1 MDYCYYPGPAAQP
14 PGDPYQYDL
23 RWIVSQIQS
32 LKAFTGDL
40 AKSVGAQSGNIEGL
54 NLAQKQLCEA
64 QEAINHRLDSGD
76 FENASFGE
84 WAAEN
89 LPSMVTNMIRFV
101 WFGLTDEG
109 RFCAYVPANWG
120 WLTFNT
126 DPDITSPTYGHLI
139 ITY

>member
-40 AKSVGAQSGNIEGL
+40 AKSVGAQGGNIEGL

-64 QEAINHRLDSGD
+64 QEAINTQQDEALM
-76 FENASFGE
+76 EIYE
-84 WAAEN
+84 
-89 LPSMVTNMIRFV
+89 MI
-101 WFGLTDEG
+101 G
-109 RFCAYVPANWG
+109 R
-120 WLTFNT
+120 
-126 DPDITSPTYGHLI
+126 
-139 ITY
+139 